1 MLAEKD
7 ANLILK
13 IENKIRQLK
22 IETFEKIENNYMA
35 GIKDWNIYDYVTV

>member
-7 ANLILK
+7 AGLILK
-13 IENKIRQLK
+13 IENKIRRLK
-22 IETFEKIENNYMA
+22 IETFEKMA

>member
-13 IENKIRQLK
+13 IENKIRRLK
-22 IETFEKIENNYMA
+22 IETFEKNRKKMV